1 VRVGLR
7 LSVTGPLAPAT
18 DRLPPGR
25 AIDAGKVDVL
35 YSLVVGGAGSRPGM
49 RRFHLLY
56 CGGSRIARSLDLEPV
71 LDAFESHS
79 RLYVAARSK
88 RGVFLHAGA
97 VAWRGRV
104 LILPG
109 RSSSGKSTLVAELV
123 EAGAS
128 YLSDEFAVIRGERV
142 VPFPKPLTLRDD
154 RASRRPRRPR
164 RAMPREG
171 RRCRS
176 APVGLI
182 ALTEFEPTAAWRP
195 RVLTPG
201 RAFQSLLAHAVPAR
215 LATEEVL
222 ATLHRLVLRVPVVRV
237 KRGEASL
244 AARRLL
250 DWMERKA

>member
-1 VRVGLR
+1 MRVGLR
-7 LSVTGPLAPAT
+7 ISVPETLALAAG
-18 DRLPPGR
+18 RLPPGR
-25 AIDAGKVDVL
+25 AIEARRVDVL
-35 YSLVVGGAGSRPGM
+35 YSLVVGGAGSRGM

-56 CGGSRIARSLDLEPV
+56 CAGSRIARSLDLETV

-79 RLYVAARSK
+79 RLFVAARSR

-97 VAWRGRV
+97 VAWRGRALV
-104 LILPG
+104 LPG
-109 RSSSGKSTLVAELV
+109 ASWSGKSTLVAELL
-123 EAGAS
+123 EAGAE

-142 VPFPKPLTLRDD
+142 VPFPKPLTLRHD
-154 RASRRPRRPR
+154 RATGRQRRLMPLGRPRRRPL
-164 RAMPREG
+164 PI
-171 RRCRS
+171 
-176 APVGLI
+176 GLI
-182 ALTEFEPTAAWRP
+182 ALTKFEPAAAWRP

-222 ATLHRLVLRVPVVRV
+222 TTLHRLVLSAPVVRV

-250 DWMERKA
+250 EWMERQA